1 MSKKLMV
8 YAVLPL
14 CFVLLSGCTVTVE
27 KSRQADVEKI
37 KAMESELAQLQ
48 NAKGV
53 LESRFSNEIG
63 NNEVS
68 VGMNEKGLVIT
79 FVDEVLFDSGKA
91 KLKANS
97 FGKLDKVVRV
107 LKEELSNNEVGVEGH
122 TDNKPIKHSGWKSN
136 WELSAQRAL
145 SVLNYIESQG
155 IDSSRLSA
163 TGYGEFHPVA
173 SNDTSAGR
181 KKNRR
186 VEIIIKPQMVKANS
200 SSDSQASEAKE
211 AKPAAPAPVQPQEDL
226 K

>member
-1 MSKKLMV
+1 MSKKVMV
-8 YAVLPL
+8 YVVLPL
-14 CFVLLSGCTVTVE
+14 FLVFLGGCTMTVE
-27 KSRQADVEKI
+27 KSRQADIEKI

-48 NAKGV
+48 GAKGV
-53 LESRFSNEIG
+53 LENRFSNEIG

-97 FGKLDKVVRV
+97 FSKLDKVVRV
-107 LKEELSNNEVGVEGH
+107 LKEELSNNEVGIEGH

-145 SVLNYIESQG
+145 GVLNYIESQG
-155 IDSSRLSA
+155 IDSNRLSA

-173 SNDTSAGR
+173 SNDTKEGR

-186 VEIIIKPQMVKANS
+186 VEIIIKPQMTKSNGSA
-200 SSDSQASEAKE
+200 QASEVKE
-211 AKPAAPAPVQPQEDL
+211 EKPAVSEPAPVQAQEDL

>member
-14 CFVLLSGCTVTVE
+14 FLVFLGGCTVTVE

-48 NAKGV
+48 SAKGV
-53 LESRFSNEIG
+53 LENRFSNEIG

-97 FGKLDKVVRV
+97 FAKLDKVVRI

-155 IDSSRLSA
+155 IDSNRLSA

-186 VEIIIKPQMVKANS
+186 VEIIIKPQMVKGNS
-200 SSDSQASEAKE
+200 ASQASEVKE
-211 AKPAAPAPVQPQEDL
+211 EKSEAPAPVKVQEDL